1 MTISDSTKV
10 TTLDW
15 VVIGAGLL
23 AYISSFFPWY
33 RTSVSVLGIERSA
46 SVNAWNAG
54 FGAWF
59 SVLLLVVAGGL
70 MVASMIVRQLKL
82 PASRSLIT
90 LGLSALAVVTILL
103 RWVTFPDAS
112 GGSDDLGNA
121 EVGTLFTASSGAG
134 YGLYL
139 GLIAAIAA
147 MVASLLRFRAEGGSF
162 SLRHPPSE
170 PPTTA

>member
-70 MVASMIVRQLKL
+70 MLASMIVRQLKL

-112 GGSDDLGNA
+112 GGSDDL
-121 EVGTLFTASSGAG
+121 
-134 YGLYL
+134 
-139 GLIAAIAA
+139 
-147 MVASLLRFRAEGGSF
+147 
-162 SLRHPPSE
+162 
-170 PPTTA
+170 